1 MSNEDIYYIQN
12 RASEMHKYVE
22 NIFKNNTDEK
32 ISHELI
38 NILSEI
44 DFMQNR
50 IKRLEYLFSHN

>member
-12 RASEMHKYVE
+12 RASEMYKYVE

-38 NILSEI
+38 NILYEI